1 MDGDLKKGEKKK
13 LHKKLRHPKGEHK
26 KNHQG
31 KARSHKHMDG
41 VRHHMADGHSPK
53 SLDLGNLGGDHPAKP
68 EMSTK
73 HNSKRSIQRREKR
86 LTNVPL

>member
-53 SLDLGNLGGDHPAKP
+53 KLIPVRVLAAILVHRMLHHVNSEWNLPV
-68 EMSTK
+68 
-73 HNSKRSIQRREKR
+73 SKG
-86 LTNVPL
+86 T